1 MPITLTQIGT
11 QIEQIANGGSN
22 DLNSLTSASF
32 SAAVDD
38 LLVVCFQTIEN
49 SVDAWDANT
58 FTVSTGTIGTV
69 TKYTSASQDVSGG
82 YNGRAAILIA
92 KVTGTITTGT
102 ITVTRTPTGNA
113 GDNWTTG
120 GFYKISGQDTT
131 TPVPQAAVS
140 NGSTGS
146 ASAALNLGIAP
157 ATGSMVIA
165 ALAVNAGTTIAPP
178 GTFSEFER
186 QEGASWGGTVNNS
199 YDIGSAPQNN
209 TWTLGASSGWVG
221 TVIEIAEAGGG
232 SVPGTAG
239 AAYPELKHRRI

>member
-11 QIEQIANGGSN
+11 QIEQVAAGGNN
-22 DLNSLTSASF
+22 DLNTVTSASF
-32 SAAVDD
+32 SASVDD

-69 TKYTSASQDVSGG
+69 TKYTSSSQDVSGG
-82 YNGRAAILIA
+82 YNGRASILVA

-102 ITVTRTPTGNA
+102 ITASRTPTGNA
-113 GDNWTTG
+113 GDHWTTA
-120 GFYKISGQDTT
+120 GFYRISGQDLT

-140 NGSTGS
+140 NGSAGS
-146 ASAALNLGIAP
+146 ASAALNLGSAP

-165 ALAVNAGTTIAPP
+165 AIAVNAGTTITPP
-178 GTFSEFER
+178 GSFTEFER
-186 QEGASWGGTVNNS
+186 QEGAAWGGTVNNS

-232 SVPGTAG
+232 AVPGTAG
-239 AAYPELKHRRI
+239 MAYTELNHRRF